1 MFGFLGEALEFI
13 GELVAKAVEAVAG
26 VVLFAIMTSING
38 LFALAQLILDA
49 VGAVTPSLPS
59 VAAPPEFLTAINWF
73 FPLGTLVGVAT
84 GLAAGYA
91 AFLAVKWIYKK
102 YGAL

>member
-13 GELVAKAVEAVAG
+13 GELVAKSVEAMAG
-26 VVLFAIMTSING
+26 VLLFAILTSVNG
-38 LFALAQLILDA
+38 LFALAQLILDGVA
-49 VGAVTPSLPS
+49 AITPSLPS
-59 VAAPPEFLTAINWF
+59 VVAPPEFITAINWF
-73 FPLGTLVGVAT
+73 FPLATLIGIAT
-84 GLAAGYA
+84 GLAVSYA